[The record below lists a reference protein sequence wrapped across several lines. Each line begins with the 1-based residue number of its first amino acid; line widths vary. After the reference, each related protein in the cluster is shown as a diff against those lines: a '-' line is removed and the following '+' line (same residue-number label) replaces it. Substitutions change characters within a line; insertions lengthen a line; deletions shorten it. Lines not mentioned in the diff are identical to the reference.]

1 LKAEDHRSSEE
12 RAPGAVGRDTDDASD
27 SSDAALLALDAS
39 AAEPPTFEQF
49 AAHLQI
55 EPRHHP
61 LLRQALTH
69 RSQSDLAPHGDNE
82 RLEFLGD
89 SILGMLVNEY
99 LYLAYPSASEGELT
113 RMKANVVSEPS
124 LAEAARELGLGPLL
138 DLARGEEAGGGRDRP
153 SILSDAF
160 EAVLAAVYLARAIIA
175 ARSFVHQHL
184 ITATDPLRDR
194 DHKSVLQELM
204 QETRRSTP
212 SYQIVETVGPAHNR
226 EFIAEVHL
234 DGQSLGTGRGRSKKQ
249 AEQAAAL
256 AALEQVRPPKKRK
269 ASSPRR
275 KRKAPAAASDVP

>member
-1 LKAEDHRSSEE
+1 MGEGLSPLPVHQPSTISDQPPEA
-12 RAPGAVGRDTDDASD
+12 AS
-27 SSDAALLALDAS
+27 
-39 AAEPPTFEQF
+39 PTFEQF
-49 AAHLQI
+49 AGYLQI
-55 EPRHHP
+55 EPRYHP

-69 RSQSDLAPHGDNE
+69 RSQSEIARHGDNE

-99 LYLAYPSASEGELT
+99 LYLAYPSATEGELT

-124 LAEAARELGLGPLL
+124 LAEAARRLGLGPLV

-160 EAVLAAVYLARAIIA
+160 EAVLGAVYLARGIEA
-175 ARSFVHQHL
+175 ARDFVRTHL
-184 ITATDPLRDR
+184 ITATDPLRER

-212 SYQIVETVGPAHNR
+212 AYRIVETVGPAHER
-226 EFIAEVHL
+226 EFVAEVRL
-234 DGQSLGTGRGRSKKQ
+234 DNELLGTGRGRSKKL

-256 AALEQVRPPKKRK
+256 AALETVRPPKKKRRSRAARK
-269 ASSPRR
+269 PPAAKEAPD
-275 KRKAPAAASDVP
+275 KAPGE

>member
-1 LKAEDHRSSEE
+1 VEAANSPLNEESQE
-12 RAPGAVGRDTDDASD
+12 RAP
-27 SSDAALLALDAS
+27 S
-39 AAEPPTFEQF
+39 AAAEISAASLDPPLPEPLTFGQF
-49 AAHLQI
+49 AALLQI
-55 EPRHHP
+55 EPRHLP

-69 RSQSDLAPHGDNE
+69 RSQSDMAPHGDNE

-124 LAEAARELGLGPLL
+124 LAEAARELGLGPLV

-160 EAVLAAVYLARAIIA
+160 EAVLAAVYLARGIVA
-175 ARSFVHQHL
+175 ARAFVREKL
-184 ITATDPLRDR
+184 IAATDPLRER

-212 SYQIVETVGPAHNR
+212 TYHIAETVGPAHNR

-234 DGQSLGTGRGRSKKQ
+234 DGQPLGSGRGRSKKQ

-269 ASSPRR
+269 SSAPRR
-275 KRKAPAAASDVP
+275 PRKKAAEALKGS

>member
-1 LKAEDHRSSEE
+1 MLETSE
-12 RAPGAVGRDTDDASD
+12 S
-27 SSDAALLALDAS
+27 
-39 AAEPPTFEQF
+39 PTFEPF

-55 EPRHHP
+55 EPRYHS

-124 LAEAARELGLGPLL
+124 LAEAARELGLGPLV
-138 DLARGEEAGGGRDRP
+138 DLARGEEAGGGRERP

-160 EAVLAAVYLARAIIA
+160 EAVLAAVYLARGITA
-175 ARSFVHQHL
+175 ARAFVREKL
-184 ITATDPLRDR
+184 IAATDPLRER

-212 SYQIVETVGPAHNR
+212 SYHIVDTVGPAHNR
-226 EFIAEVHL
+226 EFIAEVRL
-234 DGQSLGTGRGRSKKQ
+234 DGQSLGSGRGRSKKQ

-256 AALEQVRPPKKRK
+256 AALEQVRPPKKKPK
-269 ASSPRR
+269 AASPRR
-275 KRKAPAAASDVP
+275 KRKVPAGAQENAAEPAL

>member
-1 LKAEDHRSSEE
+1 MSEE
-12 RAPGAVGRDTDDASD
+12 IQQTSPIPPSNEDVDASGGA
-27 SSDAALLALDAS
+27 SDALAATV
-39 AAEPPTFEQF
+39 PTFHQF
-49 AAHLQI
+49 ADYLQVQ
-55 EPRHHP
+55 PRCRP

-69 RSQSDLAPHGDNE
+69 RSQSEMAPNGDNE

-99 LYLAYPSASEGELT
+99 LYLAYPSATEGELT

-124 LAEAARELGLGPLL
+124 LAEAARGLGLGPLV
-138 DLARGEEAGGGRDRP
+138 DLARGEEVGGGRDRP

-160 EAVLAAVYLARAIIA
+160 EAVLAAVYLARGIEA
-175 ARSFVHQHL
+175 ARAFVRQHL
-184 ITATDPLRDR
+184 IAATDPLLER

-212 SYQIVETVGPAHNR
+212 SYHIVETAGPAHER

-234 DGQSLGTGRGRSKKQ
+234 EGKSLGTGRGRSKKL

-256 AALEQVRPPKKRK
+256 AALEVARPPKKG
-269 ASSPRR
+269 
-275 KRKAPAAASDVP
+275 KRKTAKGSRKPASAGD

>member
-1 LKAEDHRSSEE
+1 MDEVALSVSE
-12 RAPGAVGRDTDDASD
+12 S
-27 SSDAALLALDAS
+27 
-39 AAEPPTFEQF
+39 EPPGPEPEAPPEARSFEQF
-49 AAHLQI
+49 AAFLQI
-55 EPRHHP
+55 EPRHFP

-69 RSQSDLAPHGDNE
+69 RSQSEMAPHGDNE

-124 LAEAARELGLGPLL
+124 LAEAARELGLGSLV

-160 EAVLAAVYLARAIIA
+160 EAVLGAVYLARGLPA
-175 ARSFVHQHL
+175 AREFVRGHL
-184 ITATDPLRDR
+184 LNATDPLRER

-212 SYQIVETVGPAHNR
+212 SYHILETVGPAHER
-226 EFIAEVHL
+226 EFIAEVRL
-234 DGQSLGTGRGRSKKQ
+234 DGQALATGRGRSKKL

-256 AALEQVRPPKKRK
+256 AALEAVRPPKKRK
-269 ASSPRR
+269 GKRPRASG
-275 KRKAPAAASDVP
+275 